1 MITKNLKRG
10 GYFQELDIVKGF
22 AILLIIFGHSFCLFP
37 IDLKGMLPSFLP
49 GYVAE
54 FNLHLFF
61 IASGFLFSYYDTWKS
76 FLKKKAMRLV
86 IPYLSFCFLSAL
98 LKIMFAP
105 FTHSG
110 VMSLYDSFL
119 NILCGHTYWFLY
131 VLFFIMVTCKF
142 VTPIFKAKSY
152 GLAILSIVS
161 WSVYYIFD
169 SLEFKVDSTLS
180 RYFQFLPFF
189 CIGLFLK
196 QKYNVI
202 FDFLKKHPVAMYIS
216 ILFSLSVFL
225 MINLFEYNYVN
236 TLGVEILL
244 ASLGSC
250 FFWLMSIT
258 LTFNRN
264 FPLARYAVTLL
275 AFFGKYSLQFYLNH
289 LLIMLGCY
297 YSIYF
302 LHIANPWIGLVV
314 VFSLGI
320 LISYIMLLIE
330 KQWKWTRF
338 LCSLK

>member
-1 MITKNLKRG
+1 
-10 GYFQELDIVKGF
+10 
-22 AILLIIFGHSFCLFP
+22 
-37 IDLKGMLPSFLP
+37 MLPSFLP

-61 IASGFLFSYYDTWKS
+61 IASGFLFSYNDTWKS
-76 FLKKKAMRLV
+76 FLKKKTMRLV
-86 IPYLSFCFLSAL
+86 IPYLTFSLISLFVRIL
-98 LKIMFAP
+98 FAP

-110 VMSLYDSFL
+110 GRTLYDLFL

-131 VLFFIMVTCKF
+131 VLFFVMVTCKF
-142 VTPIFKAKSY
+142 VISIFKAKSY

-161 WSVYYIFD
+161 WSVYYMLN
-169 SLEFKVDSTLS
+169 SLEFNESSTLS
-180 RYFQFLPFF
+180 RNFLFLPFF
-189 CIGLFLK
+189 CMGFFLK
-196 QKYNVI
+196 QKYKVI
-202 FDFLKKHPVAMYIS
+202 FDFLKKHSVETYIL

-225 MINLFEYNYVN
+225 MINLFGHNQVN
-236 TLGVEILL
+236 VLGVKILL
-244 ASLGSC
+244 ACLGSC
-250 FFWLMSIT
+250 FFWLISIAI
-258 LTFNRN
+258 TFNQKS
-264 FPLARYAVTLL
+264 PIARYAIQFLT
-275 AFFGKYSLQFYLNH
+275 FFGKYSLQFYLNH

-302 LHIANPWIGLVV
+302 LHIENPWIGLVV